1 MYDINGKRLFN
12 SQVLANTIIDLA
24 GLSSGIYFYSLQHRS
39 SYNTGKLIKK

>member
-1 MYDINGKRLFN
+1 MISMEKDYSIVKY
-12 SQVLANTIIDLA
+12 LANTSIDLA